1 MTQFEKEIKKY
12 LDGRA
17 ETDPKFT
24 ERYSNE
30 KKSIKECCEYIIS
43 EVKKKH
49 KGKNDVACSDDYIFG
64 LAVHYYD
71 EENIKVGK
79 APSCS
84 VVVSRNLTD
93 EEKKQAQKEAEKRF
107 NQEKEQAQK
116 KAMEDEIQARL
127 KQMKEAE
134 ERAKRKEEAAR
145 KKKEEELE
153 KLRKEYEAADLLF
166 NFDDEED

>member
-127 KQMKEAE
+127 KQKKGPKE
-134 ERAKRKEEAAR
+134 KRRQHGKR
-145 KKKEEELE
+145 KKKSW
-153 KLRKEYEAADLLF
+153 R
-166 NFDDEED
+166 N